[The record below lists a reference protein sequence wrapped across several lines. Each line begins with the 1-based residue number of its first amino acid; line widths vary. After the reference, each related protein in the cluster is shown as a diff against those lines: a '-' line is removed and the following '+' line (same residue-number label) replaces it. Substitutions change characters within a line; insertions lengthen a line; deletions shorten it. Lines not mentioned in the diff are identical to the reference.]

1 MPPNMSTSPVTGHS
15 HQTSQKFNKYAMFII
30 LCSVVFFTFSASGG
44 VFGDR
49 GVSCSS
55 GVCLP
60 SDYNKMDMPGIKPIH
75 IDTQMLLME
84 IYEVSETDFTVHVN
98 MFMTFVWQDNRLN
111 FTSTKETSVDVD
123 EEFVKI
129 IWTPD
134 FYIYHLKEIEGF
146 NGVTSMR
153 GLTVKKEGEQI
164 NLIYSMEANVKFM
177 CSMNFN
183 AFPFQSNVCKFR
195 LTSYTFTA
203 DQMVFKALTSK
214 RPDKRLLKE
223 KVRDYEVRVEKV
235 SKKNVNRNMR

>member
-1 MPPNMSTSPVTGHS
+1 M
-15 HQTSQKFNKYAMFII
+15 I
-30 LCSVVFFTFSASGG
+30 CSVVVLIFLASGG
-44 VFGDR
+44 TLGDQ

-60 SDYNKMDMPGIKPIH
+60 SDYNKMDMPGSKPIH

-98 MFMTFVWQDNRLN
+98 MFMTFVWQDNRIN
-111 FTSTKETSVDVD
+111 FTLTKETSVDVD
-123 EEFVKI
+123 EDFLKI

-153 GLTVKKEGEQI
+153 GLTVKKEGEMI

-223 KVRDYEVRVEKV
+223 KVRDYEVKV
-235 SKKNVNRNMR
+235 DCLKIPFEYLEYLQYP

>member
-1 MPPNMSTSPVTGHS
+1 MPPNMSTSGHS
-15 HQTSQKFNKYAMFII
+15 RQTSQKFTKYTMLITTYLGALIF
-30 LCSVVFFTFSASGG
+30 SGG
-44 VFGDR
+44 ALAQSLGDQ
-49 GVSCSS
+49 GVTCSS

-60 SDYNKMDMPGIKPIH
+60 ADYNKMDLPGLKPIH

-84 IYEVSETDFTVHVN
+84 IYEVSETDFTVHVD
-98 MFMTFVWQDNRLN
+98 MFMTFIWQDNRLN

-123 EEFVKI
+123 EEFIKM

-134 FYIYHLKEIEGF
+134 FYIYHLKELEGY
-146 NGVTSMR
+146 NGVTSMG
-153 GLTVKKEGEQI
+153 GLTVQKQGDLIK
-164 NLIYSMEANVKFM
+164 LIYSVEVNVKFM
-177 CSMNFN
+177 CPMNFD

-223 KVRDYEVRVEKV
+223 KVRDYEVRMDTY
-235 SKKNVNRNMR
+235 RYL

>member
-1 MPPNMSTSPVTGHS
+1 MPPNMSTSPVSGHL
-15 HQTSQKFNKYAMFII
+15 HQISQKFNKYAMFII
-30 LCSVVFFTFSASGG
+30 IYSVVLIFLASGG
-44 VFGDR
+44 VLGNQ

-60 SDYNKMDMPGIKPIH
+60 SNYNKMDMPGIKPIH

-153 GLTVKKEGEQI
+153 GLTVKKEGELI

-183 AFPFQSNVCKFR
+183 AFPFQSNICKFR

-223 KVRDYEVRVEKV
+223 KVRDYEVRVEKI
-235 SKKNVNRNMR
+235 SLKKCK